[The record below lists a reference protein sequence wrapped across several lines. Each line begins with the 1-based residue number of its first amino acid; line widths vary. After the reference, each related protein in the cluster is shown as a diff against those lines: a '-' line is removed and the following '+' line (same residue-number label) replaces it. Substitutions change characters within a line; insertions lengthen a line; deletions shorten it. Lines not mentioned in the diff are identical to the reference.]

1 MKSRARRL
9 ARKGG
14 SWWSRAQID
23 ERPRN
28 GWRRCFFAGHL
39 RIPVNGF
46 GSFVERSP
54 PQRAKTVGRRL
65 FTTWRRPT
73 KAAPRASR
81 NPPYLPRGGGG
92 GYTRRI
98 YYGLTPTDGFLRCQT
113 GWENREDRARH
124 FQPLLPPPFLPRMRR
139 YDTAI
144 NFPGSRALFHHSRRH
159 FENSVERQ
167 FPRVYICI
175 SLRDEI
181 TYIFWRREGIA
192 CAGRR
197 EGVREKTLSLPFFFR
212 RKRVGASR
220 TVAVGPRVRFACN
233 RIAMLILSLLRGY
246 VERERERERGRDLR
260 VSYLSY
266 PETSSSSSSSCRP
279 AGCPFPV
286 LIPFIAN

>member
-1 MKSRARRL
+1 MVARTDRRTASKRLETMLLRRAFTHSRKRIWIVRRTFTTPARENRWPAIIYDVAAANESRATRIAESPLL
-9 ARKGG
+9 ATGR
-14 SWWSRAQID
+14 
-23 ERPRN
+23 
-28 GWRRCFFAGHL
+28 GWG
-39 RIPVNGF
+39 
-46 GSFVERSP
+46 
-54 PQRAKTVGRRL
+54 
-65 FTTWRRPT
+65 
-73 KAAPRASR
+73 
-81 NPPYLPRGGGG
+81 
-92 GYTRRI
+92 TRRI

-113 GWENREDRARH
+113 GWENREDRVRH

-181 TYIFWRREGIA
+181 TYIFWRREGIV
-192 CAGRR
+192 CAERR